1 MSAHGRPGL
10 VADALRA
17 GAHQV
22 LILPTSASTLARGL
36 DWLLNDDRPFDLR
49 GEHYVVAGIE
59 ERLSLN
65 LHRLAY
71 TPAEASYPFLKST
84 PEGEEPTAVD
94 FAVKARA
101 VRN

>member
-1 MSAHGRPGL
+1 MSAHGRPSL

-22 LILPTSASTLARGL
+22 LILPTSASTLARRL
-36 DWLLNDDRPFDLR
+36 DWLLDDRPFELR
-49 GEHYVVAGIE
+49 DEYYVVGGIE

-65 LHRLAY
+65 LHRPAY

-84 PEGEEPTAVD
+84 PGGEEPPEVD

-101 VRN
+101 ARN